1 MTFPL
6 IDSGENNPMESSQE
20 SRMIL
25 STSRN
30 HVIEAIKPML
40 PLKAKLPIRIGQ
52 GALCFERNTQIVIHF
67 VYTNVQL
74 YICVHKQVV
83 TK

>member
-1 MTFPL
+1 
-6 IDSGENNPMESSQE
+6 
-20 SRMIL
+20 MIL

-52 GALCFERNTQIVIHF
+52 GALCFAASQN
-67 VYTNVQL
+67 
-74 YICVHKQVV
+74 
-83 TK
+83 